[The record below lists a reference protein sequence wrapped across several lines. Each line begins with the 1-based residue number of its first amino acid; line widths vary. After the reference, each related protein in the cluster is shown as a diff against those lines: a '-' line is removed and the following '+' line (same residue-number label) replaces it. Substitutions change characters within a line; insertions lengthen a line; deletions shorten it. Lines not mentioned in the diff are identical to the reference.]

1 MGLKDRIKIHSTRR
15 KMQTMKKVH
24 HFLLICLSLISF
36 PFSATSISQ
45 EDPVV
50 SYCGKT
56 RIQAPFLKPHP
67 LNSTHSSSLNNLL
80 LCKSNTLYMRT
91 TIGLFQVS
99 AIDYKSKLLTL
110 PHSSCSTSSQ
120 FLSPHHLSAGFPS
133 PLEPNS
139 LLLFNCSNQTTSTE
153 SPLLHSCRNLKP
165 FKDSHSVFCAE
176 NPYSSSCLVVDDVGE
191 MGKDFHPKQL
201 GCTHYRRVYR
211 TRLAENEEVVG
222 LGTRISFDV
231 HVPNPCDEC
240 RKPYGNCGVGLKCI
254 CHISECKDKVING
267 GSTPTP
273 SGSIII
279 IFFSLGL
286 VVAFM
291 NLF

>member
-1 MGLKDRIKIHSTRR
+1 
-15 KMQTMKKVH
+15 MQTMKKVH
-24 HFLLICLSLISF
+24 HFLLVCLSLITF
-36 PFSATSISQ
+36 PFPAKSLSQ
-45 EDPVV
+45 EHPVV

-56 RIQAPFLKPHP
+56 RIQAPFLDPHP
-67 LNSTHSSSLNNLL
+67 LNSTHSSFLNNLL
-80 LCKSNTLYMRT
+80 LCKSNILYMRT
-91 TIGLFQVS
+91 AIGLFHVS
-99 AIDYKSKLLTL
+99 AIDYNSKLLTL
-110 PHSSCSTSSQ
+110 SHSSCSTSSH
-120 FLSPHHLSAGFPS
+120 FISPHLLSSGFPS

-139 LLLFNCSNQTTSTE
+139 LLLFNCSNQTALSIE

-165 FKDSHSVFCAE
+165 FKDSHDSVFCGGDVMGAE
-176 NPYSSSCLVVDDVGE
+176 SPYSSCLVVEDVGE
-191 MGKDFHPKQL
+191 MEKDFHPKQL

-211 TRLAENEEVVG
+211 IRLLAENEDVG
-222 LGTRISFDV
+222 LGTRLSFDV

-273 SGSIII
+273 SGSII
-279 IFFSLGL
+279 FSLGL